1 MNATEPCPR
10 TETLSALTDGELSE
24 EDRVAAQAHADGC
37 PLCAPVLAKFRRLHA
52 GLAALATTD
61 VGVDVVHEVTRRIGP
76 VAPPARSPAPPTS
89 PSTRRRWWPAAV
101 LGPAGAVALSAGVW
115 LGMALTAPVAQQAG
129 ALAAQMAPFSAV
141 PAGALCPAP
150 QACGGA
156 R

>member
-10 TETLSALTDGELSE
+10 IETLSALTDGELSD

-37 PLCAPVLAKFRRLHA
+37 PLCSPALAEFRRLHA
-52 GLAALATTD
+52 GLAALAATD
-61 VGVDVVHEVTRRIGP
+61 AGIDVAHEVARRIDP
-76 VAPPARSPAPPTS
+76 LAPTARPAAPRTAPPAR
-89 PSTRRRWWPAAV
+89 RCWWPAAV

-115 LGMALTAPVAQQAG
+115 LGMALMAPAARHAG
-129 ALAAQMAPFSAV
+129 ALAVQMTPFSAV